1 MDAFARRLSTATAP
15 GSSSKCLFDIK
26 QNYTNY
32 PQNSLIR
39 PEAAAKS
46 DRVSRWTDRIEKNM
60 AEIREFGGGFHIGE
74 KDKIPTIPGVGME
87 GEAGFN
93 FKCFLFLPERYKE
106 GELTVILLRVLG
118 IAPALLAIHSSVRR
132 NFLPRPQKFQQ
143 LFLWK
148 IGSLIIKILIGATL
162 TGLWLALGEESR

>member
-1 MDAFARRLSTATAP
+1 
-15 GSSSKCLFDIK
+15 
-26 QNYTNY
+26 
-32 PQNSLIR
+32 
-39 PEAAAKS
+39 
-46 DRVSRWTDRIEKNM
+46 M

-106 GELTVILLRVLG
+106 GELTVILPGFLG
-118 IAPALLAIHSSVRR
+118 IALALGRFFQAFCKGLLQKLRR
-132 NFLPRPQKFQQ
+132 LRQ

-148 IGSLIIKILIGATL
+148 IGSLIIKDLN
-162 TGLWLALGEESR
+162 RR